1 MRMSKWIS
9 LSMLAVSMSAMAG
22 GWPERWIDH
31 EPTHWRNLDA
41 EAGDQAAPERQAK
54 RQAKRKP
61 IPVPGDSP
69 ITVTQS
75 LSRSGAPAS
84 PPLP

>member
-31 EPTHWRNLDA
+31 EPTHWRNQNA
-41 EAGDQAAPERQAK
+41 EAADQAAPERQAK
-54 RQAKRKP
+54 REP
-61 IPVPGDSP
+61 VPVPGDSS

>member
-41 EAGDQAAPERQAK
+41 EAGDQAAPK
-54 RQAKRKP
+54 RQAKQE
-61 IPVPGDSP
+61 PVPGDSS
-69 ITVTQS
+69 ITITQS
-75 LSRSGAPAS
+75 LSRSGAPTS
-84 PPLP
+84 PSLP